1 MKKQTDKKKM
11 GRKSKYK
18 PEYAEEAGKLCRDK
32 GYTDDNL
39 AKYFGVSRSTIS
51 KWKNEFSDF
60 SDTVQGGKDE
70 FDRRVVEQSLLKRCV
85 GRDYNEITKEVA
97 YDKDGL
103 PIEGV
108 LVVRK
113 IVNKVI
119 MPETAACTFWLKNRQ
134 PKRWADKQEFDHTV
148 GVSKPITEEEL
159 IERLKAINE
168 AGDGIAWDAIE
179 GRDAG
184 SN

>member
-1 MKKQTDKKKM
+1 M
-11 GRKSKYK
+11 
-18 PEYAEEAGKLCRDK
+18 
-32 GYTDDNL
+32 
-39 AKYFGVSRSTIS
+39 
-51 KWKNEFSDF
+51 
-60 SDTVQGGKDE
+60 
-70 FDRRVVEQSLLKRCV
+70 